1 MIRRI
6 LYLLF
11 AFFIVCTVS
20 AQSNDLHVREW
31 KSTPEK
37 PLVLFICGDG
47 GINAFTTGLCNTMNT
62 AGYSIA
68 VLNSKSYFWSKK
80 TPEETTSDISDFLE
94 KELQNRANRQFILAG
109 YSFGADIIPFII
121 NRLPVN
127 LKTELVSVVLLSP
140 SGSTDFE
147 VHYSDMLGIGKKRDM
162 DVISEVNR
170 MGSVKI
176 AALFSSDDHIF
187 PPNDIYLKNYSTETL
202 PGGHHFEGNS
212 NQVANSMMKYFK

>member
-1 MIRRI
+1 MIRRL
-6 LYLLF
+6 LYFVLPLF
-11 AFFIVCTVS
+11 IFCTVS
-20 AQSNDLHVREW
+20 AQNNGLPVKEW
-31 KSTPEK
+31 KSTTEK

-62 AGYSIA
+62 EGYSIA

-80 TPEETTSDISDFLE
+80 TPEETTSDICSYLE
-94 KELQNRANRQFILAG
+94 KELQNRSKRQFILAG

-121 NRLPVN
+121 NRLPEK
-127 LKTELVSVVLLSP
+127 LKTELASVVLLSP

-147 VHYSDMLGIGKKRDM
+147 VHYSDMLGIGKKRNM
-162 DVISEVNR
+162 DVIAEVNR

-176 AALFSSDDHIF
+176 ATLFSSDDHIF

-212 NQVANSMMKYFK
+212 NQVAYSMMKYFK